1 MRNFKADPTK
11 RISMSIFILQTVILC
26 ILATIDG
33 LVTSKER
40 CKLKNLK
47 GIEEDSR
54 LYIEKT
60 YCLGICLRN
69 KRSHCKYF

>member
-33 LVTSKER
+33 LVISKER

-60 YCLGICLRN
+60 YLFGDLF
-69 KRSHCKYF
+69 KK

>member
-1 MRNFKADPTK
+1 MRNFKTDPTK

-33 LVTSKER
+33 LVISKER

-47 GIEEDSR
+47 GIEEDSEIIYR
-54 LYIEKT
+54 KNLFVW
-60 YCLGICLRN
+60 G
-69 KRSHCKYF
+69 FV